1 MSKMAIKV
9 LILDD
14 EKLERVLIRRGF
26 HWEENGFEIIGEAG
40 SAQEALECMR
50 ICRPHII
57 ITDINMPNMNGL
69 QFVSAALKE
78 FKDSNIRY
86 VIITGYRDFEY
97 ARQAVKLGVEDFLLK
112 PISIADLFNT
122 VMKLKDEIQRVEEEK
137 NELKQLKESFYLNRN
152 IAKES
157 FLQRLVENRVSEQEA
172 MNKLNLYE
180 FQSIAKNC
188 LCCNINIDNKPDQ
201 EDKTVSNSEQ
211 VLAMV
216 KAMKPEPVVA
226 FVHYLGNVIAYYSSV
241 DYEQLRYHLEFLQ
254 TEIKERFSVSVN
266 IGISNIHTGFEGIY
280 KAYREADKALS
291 TRIIMGQNRCIIYED
306 YLKYR
311 KTINLTDI
319 DWEDFIF
326 SVKNCLDTKVDNYVN
341 RYMLHIREA
350 QNRDLQWLKFMTVNI
365 LTKGELTLH
374 KNGKSLTDL
383 EGLKN
388 YSEQIDNIDSLEDMQ
403 EVIISSLAAIME
415 FHKSTRP
422 KKGKP
427 VIEQALE
434 VIHEHLY
441 DPDLSLSM
449 VASKIYTNDS
459 YLSRIFK
466 QEMKE
471 SLIEFIVKKRIE
483 ESIHL
488 LNTTDLKVY
497 EVAEK
502 IGIKDPH
509 YFSICFKKQVGV
521 TVKEYR
527 KPQN

>member
-1 MSKMAIKV
+1 MAIRV

-14 EKLERVLIRRGF
+14 EKLERVLIRKGF
-26 HWEENGFEIIGEAG
+26 PWEENGFEIIGEAASG
-40 SAQEALECMR
+40 QEALECMR
-50 ICRPHII
+50 ICRPHIV

-69 QFVSAALKE
+69 QFVSSALKE

-112 PISIADLFNT
+112 PISITDLSAV

-137 NELKQLKESFYLNRN
+137 KELKQLKESLYLNRN
-152 IAKES
+152 ILKES
-157 FLQRLVENRVSEQEA
+157 FLQRLVENRVYKQEA
-172 MNKLNLYE
+172 INKLNLYE
-180 FQSIAKNC
+180 CQSVAKNC
-188 LCCNINIDNKPDQ
+188 LCCNINTDNKLEK
-201 EDKTVSNSEQ
+201 EDKSGNISEQ
-211 VLAMV
+211 ILAMV
-216 KAMKPEPVVA
+216 KEMKPEPVVA
-226 FVHYLGNVIAYYSSV
+226 FVHYLGNIIAYFSAV
-241 DYEQLRYHLEFLQ
+241 DYEQLRYPLEFLQ
-254 TEIKERFSVSVN
+254 MEMNERLCVSVN
-266 IGISNIHTGFEGIY
+266 IGISNIHTGFEGIS
-280 KAYREADKALS
+280 KAYREAEKALS
-291 TRIIMGQNRCIIYED
+291 TRIIMGQNQCITYED
-306 YLKYR
+306 YLKYK

-319 DWEDFIF
+319 DWDDFIF
-326 SVKNCLDTKVDNYVN
+326 AVKNCLDSKVDSYVN
-341 RYMLHIREA
+341 RYMIHIQEA
-350 QNRDLQWLKFMTVNI
+350 HNRDLQWLKFMTVNI

-374 KNGKSLTDL
+374 KSGKSLSDL
-383 EGLKN
+383 ESLKN
-388 YSEQIDNIDSLEDMQ
+388 YSEQIDNIQSLQDMR
-403 EVIISSLAAIME
+403 EVISKSLSAIME
-415 FHKSTRP
+415 YHRSIRP
-422 KKGKP
+422 KKGKY
-427 VIEQALE
+427 VVEQALE

-441 DPDLSLSM
+441 DPELSLSM

-459 YLSRIFK
+459 YLSRLFK

-471 SLIEFIVKKRIE
+471 SLIEFILKKRIE

-488 LNTTDLKVY
+488 LNTTDMKVY